1 MNPEDFLNVDV
12 SPSTLNED
20 ICKVVKQR
28 VKYKQKQNI
37 DKVLQRLEEGALE
50 EPLHYEDE

>member
-1 MNPEDFLNVDV
+1 MNPKDFLNVDV
-12 SPSTLNED
+12 SPSSLNED
-20 ICKVVKQR
+20 ICKAVKQR

-37 DKVLQRLEEGALE
+37 DKVLQRVEEEALE